1 MRRRRGRRSNDFFRV
16 ASRVTPVGRHESA
29 ASRQS
34 CRSGHQVADVCQV
47 TGKRCAA
54 VIDRDGCR
62 TAAFGFNRR
71 STAKSERQQP
81 VCDGRLAL
89 TAQAADKE
97 PFGLAQDTALVG
109 EAPYLSPGDM
119 LSGGHSSWAPC

>member
-1 MRRRRGRRSNDFFRV
+1 MSLM
-16 ASRVTPVGRHESA
+16 GRHESA
-29 ASRQS
+29 ASWQS

-71 STAKSERQQP
+71 STAKSERQHP
-81 VCDGRLAL
+81 VCTGRLA
-89 TAQAADKE
+89 ADR
-97 PFGLAQDTALVG
+97 PSSSGRSRLASDASMPPKLASVR
-109 EAPYLSPGDM
+109 
-119 LSGGHSSWAPC
+119 W